1 MGDFKVGDKVRIKS
15 IEEIRRIDKSL
26 DGIVEEYLKELQG
39 GVYTIEDIDYNQNI
53 CILLEDI
60 SPFGF
65 KCDYLEKVDTFYKT
79 LPNDYSGKLVIEKG
93 QVIEKEDKK
102 EILDEVEKEY
112 LRAVIKPF
120 RKRMTC
126 IKKSRYFNC
135 EFIILNLDNDGIFLP
150 SFKKGKMYK
159 GMKEDKEYTL
169 EELGL

>member
-1 MGDFKVGDKVRIKS
+1 MRDFKVGDKVRIKS
-15 IEEIRRIDKSL
+15 IEEIRRIDKGL
-26 DGIVEEYLKELQG
+26 YGIHEEDLNKMQG
-39 GVYTIEDIDYNQNI
+39 KVYTIEIIECNGNT
-53 CILLEDI
+53 CRLLEDI
-60 SPFGF
+60 ISYTF
-65 KCDYLEKVDTFYKT
+65 KFDYLEKVDTFYKT
-79 LPNDYSGKLVIEKG
+79 LPNDYSGKLTIEKG

-126 IKKSRYFNC
+126 IKKSRYFNY

-159 GMKEDKEYTL
+159 GMELNKEYTL

>member
-1 MGDFKVGDKVRIKS
+1 MNKFKVGDKVKLKS
-15 IEEIRRIDKSL
+15 LEEIRKIDKDL
-26 DGIVEEYLKELQG
+26 YGINNKDLKKMQG
-39 GVYTIEDIDYNQNI
+39 KVYTIGYICEDGD
-53 CILLEDI
+53 CLLSEDVAYW
-60 SPFGF
+60 F
-65 KCDYLEKVDTFYKT
+65 KSDFLVKADIFFDIM
-79 LPNDYSGKLVIEKG
+79 LSINFSGTLVIEKG
-93 QVIEKEDKK
+93 KIVKMEKKED
-102 EILDEVEKEY
+102 ILDEVEKEY

-126 IKKSRYFNC
+126 IKKSRYFNF

>member
-1 MGDFKVGDKVRIKS
+1 MSKFKVGDKVKLKS
-15 IEEIRRIDKSL
+15 LEEIRKIDKDL
-26 DGIVEEYLKELQG
+26 YGINNKDLKKMQG
-39 GVYTIEDIDYNQNI
+39 KVYTIGYICEGGDCLLSEDVAYWFKSDF
-53 CILLEDI
+53 LVKADI
-60 SPFGF
+60 FFDIMLSINF
-65 KCDYLEKVDTFYKT
+65 
-79 LPNDYSGKLVIEKG
+79 SGTLVIEKG
-93 QVIEKEDKK
+93 KIVKMEKKED
-102 EILDEVEKEY
+102 ILDEVEKEY

-126 IKKSRYFNC
+126 IKKSRYFNY

>member
-1 MGDFKVGDKVRIKS
+1 MNKFKVGDKVKLKS
-15 IEEIRRIDKSL
+15 LEEIRKIDKDL
-26 DGIVEEYLKELQG
+26 YGINNKDLKKMQG
-39 GVYTIEDIDYNQNI
+39 KVYTIGYICEDGD
-53 CILLEDI
+53 CLLSEDVAYW
-60 SPFGF
+60 F
-65 KCDYLEKVDTFYKT
+65 KSDFLVKADIFFDIM
-79 LPNDYSGKLVIEKG
+79 LSINFSGTLVIEKG
-93 QVIEKEDKK
+93 KIVKMEKKED
-102 EILDEVEKEY
+102 ILDEVEKEY

-126 IKKSRYFNC
+126 IKKSRYFNY

>member
-1 MGDFKVGDKVRIKS
+1 MFYRKKYSVLNSKQ
-15 IEEIRRIDKSL
+15 
-26 DGIVEEYLKELQG
+26 YFEL
-39 GVYTIEDIDYNQNI
+39 VKAN
-53 CILLEDI
+53 
-60 SPFGF
+60 
-65 KCDYLEKVDTFYKT
+65 KFYKT
-79 LPNDYSGKLVIEKG
+79 LPNDFTGKLTIDKG
-93 QVIEKEDKK
+93 QVIEKEEKK

>member
-1 MGDFKVGDKVRIKS
+1 MNKFKVEDKVKLKS
-15 IEEIRRIDKSL
+15 LEEIRKIDKDL
-26 DGIVEEYLKELQG
+26 YGINNKDLKKMQG
-39 GVYTIEDIDYNQNI
+39 KVYTIGYICEDGD
-53 CILLEDI
+53 CLLSEDVAYW
-60 SPFGF
+60 F
-65 KCDYLEKVDTFYKT
+65 KSDFLVKVDIFFNIT
-79 LPNDYSGKLVIEKG
+79 LPKDFSGTFVIEKG
-93 QVIEKEDKK
+93 KIVKMEEKN

-126 IKKSRYFNC
+126 IKKSRYFNY